1 MSRLAYYPTPA
12 NRRLGNFTLDVRL
25 FFVVVPAKRWSGSLG
40 VWGVGAGTAL
50 LFLLSVTPK
59 VKNTFLLKVPV
70 LSNYFE
76 DKTPA
81 SDKPF

>member
-12 NRRLGNFTLDVRL
+12 NRRLGNFTLDT
-25 FFVVVPAKRWSGSLG
+25 AKRWSVSLG